1 MKKLLIIAASV
12 AATFSV
18 SASDLYSVE
27 AAKEIKGYSQ
37 DQLAAVTTK
46 LNAQFAKDM
55 PIKVDE
61 VTTITAMYFMST
73 NRSVNYRAEVDIEK
87 YDVSV
92 GLSKELLDTNKNSLS
107 DNLCHIYSTR
117 TLMEAG
123 FVVNYRYV
131 SLKNEYITS
140 LKITKEDCK

>member
-27 AAKEIKGYSQ
+27 AAEEIKGYSQ

-46 LNAQFAKDM
+46 LNAKFAKDM
-55 PIKVDE
+55 PVKVDE
-61 VTTITAMYFMST
+61 VTTITAMYYMST
-73 NRSVNYRAEVDIEK
+73 NRSINYRAEVDLSK
-87 YDVSV
+87 YDVTV
-92 GLSKELLDTNKNSLS
+92 EFSKKALEENKHSLF